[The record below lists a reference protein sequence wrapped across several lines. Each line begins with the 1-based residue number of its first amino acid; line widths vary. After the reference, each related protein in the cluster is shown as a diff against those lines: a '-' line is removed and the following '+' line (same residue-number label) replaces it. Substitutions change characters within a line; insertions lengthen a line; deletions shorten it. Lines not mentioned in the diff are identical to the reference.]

1 MGELKELEVIEK
13 VDKRVFSDYAE
24 NITAINEIAVT
35 ANVKIILNDNY
46 VVTDLYNADGKCIAV
61 DRRITRPVLTKVE
74 IDKIKPPK
82 VSKENVIL

>member
-1 MGELKELEVIEK
+1 MAVIIKEVI
-13 VDKRVFSDYAE
+13 DKRVFSNYAE
-24 NITAINEIAVT
+24 NVTAINEIAVR

>member
-1 MGELKELEVIEK
+1 MADIIKEVI
-13 VDKRVFSDYAE
+13 DKRVFSNYAE
-24 NITAINEIAVT
+24 NVTAINEIAVR

-46 VVTDLYNADGKCIAV
+46 VVTDLYNKDGKCIAV

>member
-1 MGELKELEVIEK
+1 MADIIKEVI
-13 VDKRVFSDYAE
+13 DKRVFSNYAE
-24 NITAINEIAVT
+24 DVTAINEIAVKSYI
-35 ANVKIILNDNY
+35 KIILNDNY
-46 VVTDLYNADGKCIAV
+46 VVADLYSADGKCIAV

>member
-1 MGELKELEVIEK
+1 MADIIKEVI
-13 VDKRVFSDYAE
+13 DKRVFSNYAE
-24 NITAINEIAVT
+24 NVTAINEIAVR

-74 IDKIKPPK
+74 IDKIKSPK